1 MLIRN
6 VLVTGGSGLL
16 GRHVVRQLA
25 ALDIQVRVPT
35 RNRERAKQLI
45 LLPTVDVVKA
55 DIHDPKTLERLIAP
69 VDAVVNLVGTLHGD
83 FQRAHV
89 ELPRKIIAGCRD
101 AGVARLVHIS
111 ALGAAVDAPSAYLRS
126 KGEAEK
132 LIRAAQSE
140 RLQTTILRPSVIFGR
155 EDRFLNLFAK
165 LAHALPVLALACPGA
180 RFQHIHVDD
189 AARAV
194 VLSLTDPRT
203 FGQTYD
209 LCGPHTYTLRQ
220 LVEYVVHTAGLK
232 RPIIGLGDSLSN
244 LQAALLE
251 HLPGKLLTRD
261 NLLSM
266 KVDNVCGCAFPEIFG
281 FAPSP
286 LEAVVPMYVTE
297 GSPRSRYRWFRF
309 RARR

>member
-6 VLVTGGSGLL
+6 VLVIGGSGLL

-55 DIHDPKTLERLIAP
+55 EIHDPKVLERLMAP
-69 VDAVVNLVGTLHGD
+69 VDAVVNLVGVLNGD
-83 FQRAHV
+83 FQGVHV
-89 ELPRKIIAGCRD
+89 ELPRKIIAACRD
-101 AGVARLVHIS
+101 TGVARLVHIS

-126 KGEAEK
+126 KGEAEE
-132 LIRAAQSE
+132 LISAAQSE
-140 RLQTTILRPSVIFGR
+140 NLQTTVLRPSVIFGR

-165 LAHALPVLALACPGA
+165 LARTLPVLALACPGA
-180 RFQHIHVDD
+180 RFQPIHVDD

-194 VLSLTDPRT
+194 VSSLTDPRT

-209 LCGPHTYTLRQ
+209 LCGPHIYTLRQ

-251 HLPGKLLTRD
+251 HLPGKVLTRD

-266 KVDNVCGCAFPEIFG
+266 KVDNVCSCAFPEVFG

-297 GSPRSRYRWFRF
+297 ASPRSRYRWFRF